1 MDSSSFTTQ
10 VVRVWKS
17 VLSVKVDFDK
27 CVRYSINN
35 GQHVKFWKDIW
46 CGDTSLKLWFP
57 AVFLV
62 NRVQD
67 DFVSTYY

>member
-1 MDSSSFTTQ
+1 M
-10 VVRVWKS
+10 
-17 VLSVKVDFDK
+17 LSVKVDFDK

-67 DFVSTYY
+67 DFVSTYC